1 MSSVVEN
8 CAAVESGSDVAA
20 TSFGFE
26 STKIG
31 DSLRNISGSG
41 IESRFELRKEV
52 TRASA
57 PLIPLIRLAT

>member
-1 MSSVVEN
+1 MSSMVAN
-8 CAAVESGSDVAA
+8 CAAVESGSHVAA
-20 TSFGFE
+20 TSFSFE

-31 DSLRNISGSG
+31 SSLRNISGSG

-52 TRASA
+52 ARASA